1 VVSLDET
8 HGHRGRVCRDRRLVL
23 SVAGALVG
31 TDLGGPCPNTEG
43 ISPQGCPHMNRP
55 SGIAPVTRRRVNSVV
70 VMVILAAISVGFV
83 IYLESNVKPI
93 LYTHTGP
100 LPPPEL
106 RSPAPE
112 WSYTP

>member
-1 VVSLDET
+1 
-8 HGHRGRVCRDRRLVL
+8 
-23 SVAGALVG
+23 
-31 TDLGGPCPNTEG
+31 
-43 ISPQGCPHMNRP
+43 
-55 SGIAPVTRRRVNSVV
+55 
-70 VMVILAAISVGFV
+70 MVFLAAISVGFV

-100 LPPPEL
+100 LPPPES